1 MMDGDMSG
9 IPPDARWD
17 GRRVLFDV
25 QHDMQVVPCAVSP
38 FVIRELVPGPCF
50 KTEDVLKR
58 FMAARIQIEA
68 AVHSKLQRR
77 VSPSPTP
84 LTVWSS
90 DLEDHAAAMRSA
102 AKLDS

>member
-1 MMDGDMSG
+1 MTDVATSAADQ
-9 IPPDARWD
+9 DVRWD

-25 QHDMQVVPCAVSP
+25 QHDMEVVPCAVSP

-50 KTEDVLKR
+50 KTQDVLKR

-77 VSPSPTP
+77 VAPCPTP

-102 AKLDS
+102 AKPGP